1 MKNDKNICLRRI
13 LACLSVLLTIASQPV
28 QADEFGLIAGAES
41 GYQRLALNYQTAP
54 KWRGVLGKR
63 PLDASLEYSLGMVRA
78 NSGRSDREL
87 LQAGITLFARWW
99 FAPDTGIELGS
110 GANVFSGTHLGNKNI
125 STAFQF
131 GSSIGLFH
139 RLQGTP
145 WQLGLRLTHY
155 SNAGI
160 KNPNPGQNYL
170 QLRASYVLPI
180 ERGTRPVE
188 CDNSLQTSARRH

>member
-1 MKNDKNICLRRI
+1 MSVKGEKIKNDRSICLRRI
-13 LACLSVLLTIASQPV
+13 LACLSVLLTIAGQPV
-28 QADEFGLIAGAES
+28 HADEFGLIAGEKS
-41 GYQRLALNYQTAP
+41 GYQRLALNYQTDP
-54 KWRGVLGKR
+54 KWRGVLGGR

-78 NSGRSDREL
+78 DSGNSDREL

-110 GANVFSGTHLGNKNI
+110 GANVFSGTHLGDKDI
-125 STAFQF
+125 STAFHF

-139 RLQGTP
+139 RLQGTH

-160 KNPNPGQNYL
+160 KDPNPGQDYL
-170 QLRASYVLPI
+170 QLRASYVFP
-180 ERGTRPVE
+180 
-188 CDNSLQTSARRH
+188 